1 MIKEIYIHTMEDLYP
16 LLTEQ
21 TYRSDIDRNRNLYVY
36 RGMTRSYYDIVTSLD
51 RNCKDKKA
59 ILEPSILRNFTKYA
73 ALEDPSIKD
82 SIWRQMILGQHHGL
96 PTRLLDWSRSPLIA
110 LYFAVTERNMDNINK
125 YDGVV
130 WRVDLDEQYRHLPA
144 SYRAVTKKYNTTIYS
159 VDMFNEAC
167 SSLRQYD
174 EDMQG
179 RSMMFIEP
187 PSIDPRIVNQYSFFS
202 IVPTHM
208 ESIIDFFATNDNQK
222 TVKYIISKDLRWR
235 IRDMLDQYNVNE
247 RIVYPGLDGI
257 STWIARHYFV
267 KESEE
272 DL

>member
-1 MIKEIYIHTMEDLYP
+1 MIKEIYIHTMEELYP

-110 LYFAVTERNMDNINK
+110 LHFAVTERKMDNINK
-125 YDGVV
+125 YDYYFTLSLLDHCYWITGAALGGIFGSLIPFSLSGLDFMMTAMFVV
-130 WRVDLDEQYRHLPA
+130 IFLDSWLRERSHL
-144 SYRAVTKKYNTTIYS
+144 
-159 VDMFNEAC
+159 
-167 SSLRQYD
+167 SSLI
-174 EDMQG
+174 G
-179 RSMMFIEP
+179 FGS
-187 PSIDPRIVNQYSFFS
+187 SFFCLLLFGADGF
-202 IVPTHM
+202 
-208 ESIIDFFATNDNQK
+208 IIPSMCVILCFLLLFRRTITEK
-222 TVKYIISKDLRWR
+222 GGFR
-235 IRDMLDQYNVNE
+235 
-247 RIVYPGLDGI
+247 
-257 STWIARHYFV
+257 
-267 KESEE
+267 
-272 DL
+272 